1 MVWFQIITVSI
12 ASGIWLY
19 YIERENE
26 PRKRRLKYGLFFTVY
41 AAPRFYFNNYPAVI
55 GHLEK
60 FKVSLQ
66 NKEAPLCP
74 CA

>member
-1 MVWFQIITVSI
+1 MESTKKRVATTIT
-12 ASGIWLY
+12 
-19 YIERENE
+19 
-26 PRKRRLKYGLFFTVY
+26 
-41 AAPRFYFNNYPAVI
+41 

-74 CA
+74 CT

>member
-1 MVWFQIITVSI
+1 MADYEGTLGFDDRRVDSTIVYITPNFGGFQFAAATVPGA
-12 ASGIWLY
+12 ASTVAR
-19 YIERENE
+19 ERTQ
-26 PRKRRLKYGLFFTVY
+26 PLCTK
-41 AAPRFYFNNYPAVI
+41 

>member
-1 MVWFQIITVSI
+1 MPLDELF
-12 ASGIWLY
+12 
-19 YIERENE
+19 NE
-26 PRKRRLKYGLFFTVY
+26 HLFKCHTRKRIKVTFDVLLDVRVITDLRGGLMPVTQ
-41 AAPRFYFNNYPAVI
+41 PLCTK

-74 CA
+74 CG